1 MHIADPEQAETDI
14 QVSLTLLLN
23 LPKSKPSYVALRTAT
38 FMPEPPKPITSNF
51 KNIER

>member
-14 QVSLTLLLN
+14 QVSLTLPAKS
-23 LPKSKPSYVALRTAT
+23 PKIQPILCSFKDRNIYAGA
-38 FMPEPPKPITSNF
+38 PKPITSNF